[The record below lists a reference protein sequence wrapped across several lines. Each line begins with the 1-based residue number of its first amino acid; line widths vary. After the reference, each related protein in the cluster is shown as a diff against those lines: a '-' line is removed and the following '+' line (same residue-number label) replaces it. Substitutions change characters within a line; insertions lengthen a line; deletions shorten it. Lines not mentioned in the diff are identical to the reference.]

1 MGNGVRRIDF
11 TGINGVA
18 IGRVMDLLNRWLP
31 DGRLDGREFVAI
43 NPRRPDRRRGSF
55 RINIDSGKWADFA
68 IGESGGDLVSL
79 AAYLA
84 GVGQGEAARQLADM
98 LGIPCHE

>member
-11 TGINGVA
+11 AAINRA
-18 IGRVMDLLNRWLP
+18 AMGRVLDLLSRWPP
-31 DGRLDGREFVAI
+31 DGKLEGHEFVAI

-55 RINIDSGKWADFA
+55 RINVESGKWADFA
-68 IGESGGDLVSL
+68 IGVKGGDIVSL

-84 GVGQGEAARQLADM
+84 GVGQGAAAKELAEM
-98 LGIPCHE
+98 LGVDLHE